1 MFQLESTEELSL
13 MTLKSDGKLWFQIWN
28 EEFGEFSRNHSK
40 SKVQKFYF
48 DGYFYPKYMKFELK
62 NAEQLSSMTLDSDAK
77 FE

>member
-1 MFQLESTEELSL
+1 

-28 EEFGEFSRNHSK
+28 EEFGDFSRNH

-62 NAEQLSSMTLDSDAK
+62 NAVELPSMTLASDAK